1 MHPVARHQHRSLF
14 EVAGAAAVGVVA
26 GLALNP
32 LRKFALQHA
41 EAAVAGDWDEVLKLE
56 HRAVDVLFNLLEQTK
71 DKDAAKRTLLLSKIA
86 YALNKHAIQEEN
98 VVYPALREEDRPS
111 AEHLAAEHAEIKAYI
126 FELERMDK
134 GDPQWLA
141 KVKDFHALIARHV
154 EQEEA
159 EAFPKMKAS
168 LSAEENDALGRSMHV
183 EGMKLA

>member
-1 MHPVARHQHRSLF
+1 MHPVARHQHRGLF

-41 EAAVAGDWDEVLKLE
+41 EAAFGDWDEVLKLE
-56 HRAVDVLFNLLEQTK
+56 HRAVDALFKLLEQTDGT
-71 DKDAAKRTLLLSKIA
+71 DKRKRTLLLSKIA
-86 YALNKHAIQEEN
+86 YALNKHALQEEN

-126 FELERMDK
+126 FELEKMEKD
-134 GDPQWLA
+134 DAAWLT
-141 KVKDFHALIARHV
+141 KVRDFHTLIQRHV
-154 EQEEA
+154 EQEET

-168 LSAEENDALGRSMHV
+168 LSKADNDQLGRRMHV